1 MADQQH
7 THILRRMAG
16 QPQTDVA
23 DSPLTSSR
31 AVRIALTKVA
41 QDSVGLTITVQAI
54 EEETLPLDDLLTGLS
69 DELMLVGVHRGGDL
83 AGLLGVDMQL
93 RAAVVEM
100 QTAQIIGEKPAE
112 FRNATKT
119 DKRMCD
125 PLLVSLLKALPHA
138 VVGTEFSGWLDGTTS
153 GDLLPSA
160 RAAGLLLRDQ
170 SYRIVRMRVS
180 LGTGE
185 REGMIALALP
195 VATDDAAQHATAE
208 PVADWPKLFRA
219 TVSDAPA
226 AFDAELCRF
235 QMPIGQAENLAIGDL
250 IPLPGCTVAS
260 VKLRSLDGVSVRH
273 ARLGQSNGKRAVR
286 IAAAPVSDMHEL
298 SAASVGMQADQPPD
312 FAADIASEDALLAAP
327 TDAAMDLGSELDDA
341 LEDTEMP
348 EMAMTA
354 LDEGDELDF
363 APAEAS
369 MIDIA
374 G

>member
-16 QPQTDVA
+16 QPQADVA

-41 QDSVGLTITVQAI
+41 QDSVGLTVTVQGI
-54 EEETLPLDDLLTGLS
+54 EEDILPLDELLTGLS
-69 DELMLVGVHRGGDL
+69 DELMLVSVHRGGDL

-93 RAAVVEM
+93 RAAIVEM
-100 QTAQIIGEKPAE
+100 QTAQMVGEKSAE

-125 PLLVSLLKALPHA
+125 PLLVGLLRALPHA
-138 VVGTEFSGWLDGTTS
+138 VVGTEFSGWLDGAAS

-160 RAAGLLLRDQ
+160 RAAGLLLQDQ

-180 LGTGE
+180 FGTTE

-195 VATDDAAQHATAE
+195 VATNDGAQPAALQ

-219 TVSDAPA
+219 AVSDAPA

-250 IPLPGCTVAS
+250 VPLPGCTVAS
-260 VKLRSLDGVSVRH
+260 VKLRTLDGISVRH

-286 IAAAPVSDMHEL
+286 IAAAPAPDMSEL
-298 SAASVGMQADQPPD
+298 SAAPMGMHGG
-312 FAADIASEDALLAAP
+312 DAVELMNDMPGEEPLLAAP
-327 TDAAMDLGSELDDA
+327 MDASFDLGGEMGEG

-348 EMAMTA
+348 EMAT
-354 LDEGDELDF
+354 LDGSDDLDF
-363 APAEAS
+363 APAEAP